1 MAMHFSE
8 EDQKKLRE
16 DSSEIY
22 KKRTAES
29 TKTDVKN
36 LDRKGKIRYF
46 LDYYLKFVIAG
57 IVVIAILITVLS
69 ESLKKKPEE
78 VLYIALRCD
87 MMESEHLKKLSSAV
101 EDYFQVDKKKEQVV
115 VDLCSSDVELQ
126 TYLFANTVDV
136 VIMDEEIFQSWGN
149 SDYFYTAE
157 EDSLV
162 SFYQDY
168 DEKYRFRAQRLTA
181 EDRVKME
188 EDKKA
193 KPADPSMYTCAL
205 YLTDS
210 EKWNQLSIGLKNP
223 VVAISKGTKHK
234 KKAVGFI
241 KYMMDNDIKM
251 E

>member
-29 TKTDVKN
+29 TKKDVKN
-36 LDRKGKIRYF
+36 LDSKGKLRYF
-46 LDYYLKFVIAG
+46 ADYYLKFVIAG
-57 IVVIAILITVLS
+57 IVVIALLVAILS

-87 MMESEHLKKLSSAV
+87 MMENENIENLSTAA
-101 EDYFQVDKKKEQVV
+101 EDYFQLDKKKEQVV
-115 VDLCSSDVELQ
+115 VDLCSSDVQLQ
-126 TYLFANTVDV
+126 TYIFANTVDV

-181 EDRVKME
+181 DDRVKME
-188 EDKKA
+188 EDKTAVPEKSA
-193 KPADPSMYTCAL
+193 MYTCAL

-210 EKWNQLSIGLKNP
+210 EKWSEFSMGMKNP
-223 VVAISKGTKHK
+223 VVAIPKGTKHEK
-234 KKAVGFI
+234 RAAAFV
-241 KYMMDNDIKM
+241 KYMMDH
-251 E
+251 